1 MKHLSGAVYCV
12 ILIIGMFVGG
22 IICWLN
28 MPTWLKG
35 SFLETDEKDVTTQQS
50 TFWVKPWCFSLWIMM
65 MVLWLSWKC
74 GKFAFKRFFIEP
86 RPPEK
91 IIKKKEEFK

>member
-1 MKHLSGAVYCV
+1 MTRAGIRC
-12 ILIIGMFVGG
+12 FV
-22 IICWLN
+22 LA
-28 MPTWLKG
+28 PTKIVR
-35 SFLETDEKDVTTQQS
+35 STQQKRQKTDEKDVTTQQS

-65 MVLWLSWKC
+65 MVLWASWKC
-74 GKFAFKRFFIEP
+74 GKFAFKRFFINP